1 LSSLFLNFN
10 RMEAIKLREKWQ
22 KSISKVDDR
31 FIRMIDAL
39 YKSYTSEDDI
49 YNGLPEE
56 AKYLID
62 QGLKDIKEGRIHSHE
77 NVIAE
82 FKEKY
87 KLS

>member
-1 LSSLFLNFN
+1 
-10 RMEAIKLREKWQ
+10 MEAIKLREKWQ

-39 YKSYTSEDDI
+39 YKSYASEEEDVYDD
-49 YNGLPEE
+49 LPKE

-62 QGLKDIKEGRIHSHE
+62 QGLKDIEEGRIHSHE

-87 KLS
+87 NIS